1 MHDSIKACRL
11 CDSISLERV
20 LSLGCTPLADA
31 LVGSAQLHLPEP
43 RFPLEVVFCRNCSL
57 LQLAETVA
65 PEVLFC
71 REYPYYS
78 SFSDALL
85 QHSRENAEQLVG
97 SRRLNSKSLVI
108 ELASNDGYM
117 LQNFAARGI
126 PVLGI
131 DPAEGPARVA
141 QQKGIPTLHAFFDK
155 SLAQRL
161 RAEGREAD
169 VIIANNVL
177 AHVPDLSGFVEGI
190 RLLLKAD
197 GVAVIEVPY
206 VRDLVDRCEFD
217 TIYHEHLC
225 YFSVATLDRLFRRH
239 ALFLNH
245 VEHLRIHGGSLR
257 LFVEPTENGRESV
270 RHFLNDEETSNVTRP
285 EYYRDFATSVREI
298 RDALRKLLTE
308 LKKDGKRIAAYG
320 AAAKGSTLI
329 NYIDIGRDFL
339 DFVVDRNIHK
349 QGLYMP
355 GKHLPI
361 FPPTRLLEEMPD
373 YVLLLTWNFAGEI
386 FLQQKE
392 YRQHGGRFILP
403 VPHPR
408 VI

>member
-1 MHDSIKACRL
+1 MHNSIETCRL
-11 CDSISLERV
+11 CDGTRLEPV
-20 LSLGCTPLADA
+20 LWLGCTPLADA
-31 LVGSAQLHLPEP
+31 LVGPAQLHLPEP

-65 PEVLFC
+65 PQVLFC

-85 QHSRENAEQLVG
+85 QHSRENADQLVG
-97 SRRLNSKSLVI
+97 SRLLNSSSFVV

-141 QQKGIPTLHAFFDK
+141 QQNGISTLPAFFDK
-155 SLAQRL
+155 SLAKRL
-161 RAEGREAD
+161 RAEGRTAD

-197 GVAVIEVPY
+197 GLAVIEVPY
-206 VRDLVDRCEFD
+206 VRDLVDHCEFD

-245 VEHLRIHGGSLR
+245 VEHLPIHGGSLR
-257 LFVEPTENGRESV
+257 LFVEPAENGRESV
-270 RHFLNDEETSNVTRP
+270 RQFLNDEKVNSVTSLQ
-285 EYYRDFATSVREI
+285 YYRDFSRRVRDI
-298 RDALRKLLTE
+298 REALRRLLTE
-308 LKKDGKRIAAYG
+308 LRQDGKRIAAYG

-329 NYIDIGRDFL
+329 NYADIGGDFL
-339 DFVVDRNIHK
+339 DFVVDRNTHK

-361 FPPTRLLEEMPD
+361 FAPTRLLEKMPD
-373 YVLLLTWNFAGEI
+373 YVLLLSWNFAGEI
-386 FLQQKE
+386 LQQQEE
-392 YRQHGGRFILP
+392 YRRQGGRFILP
-403 VPHPR
+403 VPRP
-408 VI
+408 VVV